1 MKESEECGV
10 VRRLVE
16 DVANGG
22 RMVLIDDLVS
32 ADFREHAGPPGL
44 PSDRE
49 VLKQALAS
57 RRLFG
62 KGSDYLISTL
72 TKQDGLVVLALA
84 ERDQGSEAIC
94 PEEHKIRVVE
104 GKISEHWG
112 TKPLFSDP
120 QP

>member
-1 MKESEECGV
+1 MDSEDCKV

-16 DVANGG
+16 EVANGG
-22 RMVLIDDLVS
+22 RMTLIDDLVA
-32 ADFREHAGPPGL
+32 ADFRENAGPPGL

-72 TKQDGLVVLALA
+72 TNQDGLVVLALV
-84 ERDQGSEAIC
+84 ERDQGSEVIC
-94 PEEHKIRVVE
+94 STEHRIRVVE

-112 TKPLFSDP
+112 TRPLFSIP
-120 QP
+120 QG

>member
-1 MKESEECGV
+1 MDSEDCKV

-16 DVANGG
+16 EVANGG
-22 RMVLIDDLVS
+22 RMTLIDDLVA
-32 ADFREHAGPPGL
+32 ADFRDYSGPPGL

-62 KGSDYLISTL
+62 KGCEYLISKL
-72 TKQDGLVVLALA
+72 TNQDGLVVLALV

-94 PEEHKIRVVE
+94 STEHRIRVAE

-112 TKPLFSDP
+112 TKPLFSIP
-120 QP
+120 QG